1 MSILASSKPYELLT
15 TMATQQPTRLPHNSG
30 TLLLGFQT
38 FLRKE
43 IHEWQRKQGALA
55 LLILLPIVFSAL
67 LVSLAKSTSPNQLP
81 DLTLAASSYSNNPA
95 WTVPV
100 SVLLSIGLVTKEL
113 ESGTLSWN
121 LTKPLSRVSFL
132 LCKWLSNTLAIWLF
146 AVVVPN
152 FASVV
157 ISAIRLGWRA
167 PNFGQ
172 ILASQVV
179 GFCAVSFWVLLC
191 LFLGVVLKDQ
201 ASITTGALIV
211 AALGSF
217 LPLSPLE
224 VMRQFAPFF
233 PSNTIDWLI
242 SENRF
247 ELLAYL
253 VYMAGMAIAA
263 KLIFDRKEFS

>member
-1 MSILASSKPYELLT
+1 
-15 TMATQQPTRLPHNSG
+15 MATQQPSRLSQSG
-30 TLLLGFQT
+30 ALLLGFQT

-43 IHEWQRKQGALA
+43 IHEWQRKQGAIA
-55 LLILLPIVFSAL
+55 LLVFLPIVFSAL
-67 LVSLAKSTSPNQLP
+67 LVFFAKSTAPNQLP

-100 SVLLSIGLVTKEL
+100 SVLLSIGLITQEL
-113 ESGTLSWN
+113 DSGTLSWN

-132 LCKWLSNTLAIWLF
+132 LGKWLSNTLVIWLF
-146 AVVVPN
+146 AIVIPN
-152 FASVV
+152 FVSVV
-157 ISAIRLGWRA
+157 ISAIGLGWKT

-172 ILASQVV
+172 ILAFQVV
-179 GFCAVSFWVLLC
+179 GFCAVGFWVLLC

-217 LPLSPLE
+217 LPLIPIE
-224 VMRQFAPFF
+224 EIKPFAPFY
-233 PSNTIDWLI
+233 PSNTLDWLV

-247 ELLAYL
+247 KLFAYL
-253 VYMAGMAIAA
+253 VYMAGMAIAT

>member
-1 MSILASSKPYELLT
+1 
-15 TMATQQPTRLPHNSG
+15 MATQQRTRLPQSG
-30 TLLLGFQT
+30 VLLLGFQT

-43 IHEWQRKQGALA
+43 IHEWQRKQGAIA
-55 LLILLPIVFSAL
+55 LLILLPIVFTAL
-67 LVSLAKSTSPNQLP
+67 IVFFAKSTSPNQLP

-100 SVLLSIGLVTKEL
+100 SVLLSIGLITKEL
-113 ESGTLSWN
+113 DSGTLSWN

-132 LCKWLSNTLAIWLF
+132 LCKWLSNTLVIWLF
-146 AVVVPN
+146 GVVIPN
-152 FASVV
+152 VASVA
-157 ISAIRLGWRA
+157 ISAIVLGWKT

-172 ILASQVV
+172 IIAFQVV
-179 GFCAVSFWVLLC
+179 GFCAVGFWVLLC

-201 ASITTGALIV
+201 ASITTGALMI

-217 LPLSPLE
+217 LPLIPVE
-224 VMRQFAPFF
+224 AIRPFAPFY

-247 ELLAYL
+247 KLLAYL
-253 VYMAGMAIAA
+253 VYMAGMAVAA

>member
-1 MSILASSKPYELLT
+1 
-15 TMATQQPTRLPHNSG
+15 MATQQPTRLPSSSG
-30 TLLLGFQT
+30 VLLLGFQT
-38 FLRKE
+38 FFRKE
-43 IHEWQRKQGALA
+43 IHEWQRKQGAIA
-55 LLILLPIVFSAL
+55 LLVLLPIVFSAL
-67 LVSLAKSTSPNQLP
+67 IVFFAKSTSPNQLP

-100 SVLLSIGLVTKEL
+100 SVLLSIGLITQEL
-113 ESGTLSWN
+113 DSGTLSWN

-132 LCKWLSNTLAIWLF
+132 LCKWLSNTLVIWLF
-146 AVVVPN
+146 AVVIPN
-152 FASVV
+152 VASVV
-157 ISAIRLGWRA
+157 VSAIAFGWRT

-172 ILASQVV
+172 ILAFQVV

-211 AALGSF
+211 ASLGSF
-217 LPLSPLE
+217 LPFIPIE
-224 VMRQFAPFF
+224 AIKPYAPFF
-233 PSNTIDWLI
+233 PSNTVDWLI

-247 ELLAYL
+247 KLLAYL